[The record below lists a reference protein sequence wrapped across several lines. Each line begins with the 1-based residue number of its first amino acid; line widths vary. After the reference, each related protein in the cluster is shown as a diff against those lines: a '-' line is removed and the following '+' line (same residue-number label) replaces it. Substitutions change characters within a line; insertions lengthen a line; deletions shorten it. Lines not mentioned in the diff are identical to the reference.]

1 MVFSRIFK
9 IFQSEAHSVVDKL
22 EDPIKMTEQ
31 GIRDLKNDLQQAMTS
46 LAQVKSLALRL
57 ERDCN
62 DKNKIAADYER
73 KAMLLLQKA
82 QSGGMEVGDADR
94 LATEA
99 LTRKEE
105 AAKQVQSL
113 STDYQAQKKMADTLQ
128 AKVEKLRKTIQRY
141 ENELVTLKARAKTA
155 ESMKKI
161 NKQLSTVDSSGTIS
175 MLEKMKQ
182 KVDEEESLAQAYGEV
197 SDMGMS
203 NLDDEI
209 ETALNAPQAAASDSL
224 LELKRKMGMVEAPS
238 GGTTDTGG
246 TGGTGTV

>member
-1 MVFSRIFK
+1 MVFKRLFK
-9 IFQSEAHSVVDKL
+9 IFQTEAHSVVDKL

-57 ERDCN
+57 EREAG
-62 DKNKIAADYER
+62 DKRKLSADYER

-82 QSGGMEVGDADR
+82 QGGDLDPTEADR

-99 LTRKEE
+99 LSRKED
-105 AAKQVQSL
+105 ASNQLVRLDA
-113 STDYQAQKKMADTLQ
+113 DYHAQKKMSDQLQ
-128 AKVEKLRKTIQRY
+128 AKVEELRKMIQRY

-161 NKQLSTVDSSGTIS
+161 NKQLSTVDSSGTIA

-182 KVDEEESLAQAYGEV
+182 KVDEEETLAQAYGEV
-197 SDMGMS
+197 SAIGSAGVDS
-203 NLDDEI
+203 EI
-209 ETALNAPQAAASDSL
+209 DKALGPGPTQQSDSL
-224 LELKRKMGMVEAPS
+224 LELKRKMGMLGDGSSKPE
-238 GGTTDTGG
+238 GGA
-246 TGGTGTV
+246 